1 LIEEGTVDPIGPDQ
15 VDAAARSLAEAFHDD
30 PLLQLLSP
38 DERRRPELGRW
49 FFSKPLAI
57 GLQSG
62 HVWGTDDAS
71 AVAVWFP
78 PGRTHITLIQ
88 MLRVGMGA
96 LPFKAGWRSSAR
108 LLQAMSATE
117 SFHNAVGGSHW
128 YLMAIGTRASRR
140 GQGLGG
146 QLLDMG
152 TSRADAAGLPCYL
165 ETATDAN
172 IAFYSKRGFE
182 VIGQRVVHGFTLS
195 GMVRPAR

>member
-1 LIEEGTVDPIGPDQ
+1 MDQIGPDQ

-30 PLLQLLSP
+30 PLLMLLSP

-49 FFSKPLAI
+49 FFARALTI
-57 GLQSG
+57 GLRSG

-78 PGRTHITLIQ
+78 PGRTHITPIQ

-117 SFHNAVGGSHW
+117 SFHNAVGGPHW

-146 QLLDMG
+146 QLVEMG
-152 TSRADAAGLPCYL
+152 VSRADAAGLPCYL

-172 IAFYSKRGFE
+172 LAFYSKRGFE